1 MFVWESFKKF
11 FNYFKCKGQMV
22 MKFVLAPDSFKES
35 MTAKNAAL
43 AMEKGILKVFPDA
56 ECVIVPMADG
66 GEGTVE
72 SLVSMTNGEIIKT
85 EVLGPLGEQRI
96 AEYGLLGEGETAVI
110 EMATASGLELID
122 PEDRDPLVTTTYGT
136 GQLIKHALD
145 KGVTRILIGIG
156 GSATN
161 DGGVGMLQALGVS
174 FKDRNGEELVFGGG
188 ALSKLF
194 TIDLSGL
201 DERINDV
208 KIDVACDVTNPL
220 IGENGASA
228 IFGPQKGATPEI
240 VKVLDQNLALYAGLI
255 KQELGKDIA
264 YMEGAG
270 AAGGLGAGLMAF
282 LNAQLKKGVELV
294 IEYTG
299 LEERVKGADYV
310 FTGEGSI
317 DGQTLFGKT
326 PFGVA
331 TIAQKY
337 SIPVIA
343 FAGRIGKGVEPLY
356 DHGFTAIIGILTG
369 VTSLKEA
376 LDSGETNLAFA
387 AENICRALKI

>member
-1 MFVWESFKKF
+1 
-11 FNYFKCKGQMV
+11 

-43 AMEKGILKVFPDA
+43 AMERGIRKVFPDA

-72 SLVSMTNGEIIKT
+72 SLVSMTNGEIIKM
-85 EVLGPLGEQRI
+85 EVLGPLGEKVI
-96 AEYGLLGEGETAVI
+96 AEYGLLGEGQNAVI
-110 EMATASGLELID
+110 EMASASGLELLK
-122 PEDRDPLVTTTYGT
+122 PEERDPLLTTTYGT
-136 GQLIKHALD
+136 GQLIMHALD
-145 KGVTRILIGIG
+145 KGVSRFLIGIG

-161 DGGVGMLQALGVS
+161 DGGAGMLQALGVS
-174 FKDRNGEELVFGGG
+174 FKDEQGEELSFGGG
-188 ALSKLF
+188 ALKRLH
-194 TIDLSGL
+194 TIDVSGL
-201 DERINDV
+201 DERIKDV

-228 IFGPQKGATPEI
+228 IFGPQKGATPE
-240 VKVLDQNLALYAGLI
+240 VVQVLDQNLAHFAEVM
-255 KQELGKDIA
+255 KAQLGKDIA
-264 YMEGAG
+264 HMEGAG

-282 LNAQLKKGVELV
+282 LNAQLKKGVDLV

-299 LEERVKGADYV
+299 LEERVQGADYV

-326 PFGVA
+326 PYGVA
-331 TIAQKY
+331 KIAEKY

-356 DHGFTAIIGILTG
+356 ENGFTAIIGILTG
-369 VTSLKEA
+369 VTSLEDALEA
-376 LDSGETNLAFA
+376 GEANIEFA
-387 AENICRALKI
+387 AENICRVLKV

>member
-1 MFVWESFKKF
+1 
-11 FNYFKCKGQMV
+11 

-35 MTAKNAAL
+35 MPAKKAAL
-43 AMEKGILKVFPDA
+43 AMERGIRKVFPDA

-72 SLVSMTNGEIIKT
+72 SLVSMTDGEINKT
-85 EVLGPLGEQRI
+85 EVLGPLGEAVI
-96 AEYGLLGEGETAVI
+96 AEYGLLGEGKTAVI
-110 EMATASGLELID
+110 EMASASGLELLK
-122 PEDRDPLVTTTYGT
+122 PEDRDPLLTTTYGT

-145 KGVTRILIGIG
+145 KGVSRFLIGIG

-161 DGGVGMLQALGVS
+161 DGGAGMLQALGVS
-174 FKDRNGEELVFGGG
+174 FKDEKGKELPFGGG
-188 ALSKLF
+188 ALARLD

-201 DERINDV
+201 DERIKDV
-208 KIDVACDVTNPL
+208 IIDVACDVTNPL

-228 IFGPQKGATPEI
+228 IFGPQKGATPEL
-240 VKVLDQNLALYAGLI
+240 VKVLDQNLAHYADVI
-255 KQELGKDIA
+255 KAQLGKDIA
-264 YMEGAG
+264 HMEGAG

-282 LNAQLKKGVELV
+282 LNAQLKKGVDLV

-299 LEERVKGADYV
+299 LEEHVQGADYV

-326 PFGVA
+326 PYGVA
-331 TIAQKY
+331 TIARKY

-356 DHGFTAIIGILTG
+356 ENGFTAIIGILTG
-369 VTSLKEA
+369 VTSLEEA
-376 LDSGETNLAFA
+376 LQAGEVNIEFA
-387 AENICRALKI
+387 AENICRVLKV

>member
-1 MFVWESFKKF
+1 
-11 FNYFKCKGQMV
+11 MV

-56 ECVIVPMADG
+56 ECMIVPMADG

-85 EVLGPLGEQRI
+85 EVLGPLGEKRL

-110 EMATASGLELID
+110 EMATASGLELIQ
-122 PEDRDPLVTTTYGT
+122 PVDRNPLITTTYGT
-136 GQLIKHALD
+136 GQLIKNALD
-145 KGVTRILIGIG
+145 KGVSRILIGIG

-161 DGGVGMLQALGVS
+161 DGGAGMLQALGVS
-174 FKDRNGEELVFGGG
+174 FKDQNGEELSFGGG
-188 ALSKLF
+188 AIGQLHS
-194 TIDLSGL
+194 IDLSGL
-201 DERINDV
+201 DKRINSV
-208 KIDVACDVTNPL
+208 EIDVACDVTNPL

-240 VKVLDQNLALYAGLI
+240 VKQLDRNLTLYANII

-264 YMEGAG
+264 HMEGAG
-270 AAGGLGAGLMAF
+270 AAGGLGAGLVAF
-282 LNAQLKKGVELV
+282 LNAHLKKGVELV
-294 IEYTG
+294 IDYTG

-326 PFGVA
+326 PYGVA

-343 FAGRIGKGVEPLY
+343 FAGRVGKGVEPLY

-376 LDSGETNLAFA
+376 LNSGEANLAFA
-387 AENICRALKI
+387 AENICRVLKR

>member
-1 MFVWESFKKF
+1 
-11 FNYFKCKGQMV
+11 

-35 MTAKNAAL
+35 MSAKKAAL
-43 AMEKGILKVFPDA
+43 AMEKGIHSVFPDA

-66 GEGTVE
+66 GEGTLE

-85 EVLGPLGEQRI
+85 EVIGPLGEKVI
-96 AEYGLLGEGETAVI
+96 AEYGLLGEGQTAVI
-110 EMATASGLELID
+110 EMASASGLEIIKL
-122 PEDRDPLVTTTYGT
+122 EDRNPLVTTTFGT
-136 GQLIKHALD
+136 GELIKHALD

-174 FKDRNGEELVFGGG
+174 FKDKNGQELTFGGG
-188 ALSKLF
+188 SLNQISS
-194 TIDLSGL
+194 IDLTGL
-201 DERINDV
+201 DKRIENV

-220 IGENGASA
+220 VGVNGASA
-228 IFGPQKGATPEI
+228 VFGPQKGASPE
-240 VKVLDQNLALYAGLI
+240 VVQLLDQNLAHYAEVI
-255 KQELGKDIA
+255 KRELGKEIA
-264 YMEGAG
+264 HTEGAG

-282 LNAQLKKGVELV
+282 LNANLKKGIDLV

-299 LEERVKGADYV
+299 LEQRIIGADYV

-331 TIAQKY
+331 SIAKKY
-337 SIPVIA
+337 SIPVVA
-343 FAGRIGKGVEPLY
+343 FAGRIGSGVEPLY
-356 DHGFTAIIGILTG
+356 ENGFTSIIGILKG
-369 VTSLKEA
+369 VSTLDEA
-376 LDSGETNLAFA
+376 LKSGEANLSFA
-387 AENICRALKI
+387 AENICRVIKLTR

>member
-1 MFVWESFKKF
+1 
-11 FNYFKCKGQMV
+11 

-43 AMEKGILKVFPDA
+43 AMEKGILSVFPDA

-72 SLVSMTNGEIIKT
+72 SLVSMTNGKIIKT
-85 EVLGPLGEQRI
+85 EVLGPLGEKVI
-96 AEYGLLGEGETAVI
+96 AEYGLLGEGKTAVI
-110 EMATASGLELID
+110 EMASASGLELIK
-122 PEDRDPLVTTTYGT
+122 PEHRDPLVTTTYGT
-136 GQLIKHALD
+136 GELIKHALN
-145 KGVTRILIGIG
+145 KGVSRILIGIG

-161 DGGVGMLQALGVS
+161 DGGAGMLQALGVS
-174 FKDRNGEELVFGGG
+174 FKDKNGEELPFGGG
-188 ALSKLF
+188 SLNRLDS
-194 TIDLSGL
+194 IDLSGL
-201 DERINDV
+201 DGRIKMV

-220 IGENGASA
+220 IGKNGASA
-228 IFGPQKGATPEI
+228 IFGPQKGATPEL
-240 VKVLDQNLALYAGLI
+240 VEFLDHNLAHFAEVI
-255 KQELGKDIA
+255 KQELGKEIA
-264 YMEGAG
+264 YLEGAG

-282 LNAQLKKGVELV
+282 LNAHLKKGVELV

-326 PFGVA
+326 PYGVA

-343 FAGRIGKGVEPLY
+343 FAGKIGKGIEPLY
-356 DHGFTAIIGILTG
+356 DHGFTAIIGILKG
-369 VTSLKEA
+369 VTSLEEA
-376 LDSGETNLAFA
+376 LELGEANLAFA
-387 AENICRALKI
+387 AENICRVLKK